1 MEILNS
7 HMMADE
13 DDLSDE
19 NEQAEAGDKSQTR
32 KRQNTIFAKK
42 NSLKQMNNK
51 IMKKNTGLDVKLPH
65 MRQKS
70 NVSIKHSQTNSI
82 VTEIDEESERSK
94 SSFGTDSD
102 NDNEREEE
110 KEKVSAFDQLVLS

>member
-1 MEILNS
+1 
-7 HMMADE
+7 MMADE
-13 DDLSDE
+13 DDLSDK
-19 NEQAEAGDKSQTR
+19 NEQAEAGDKSQAR

-51 IMKKNTGLDVKLPH
+51 IMKKNTSLDMTQPH

-70 NVSIKHSQTNSI
+70 NVSFKHSQTNSI
-82 VTEIDEESERSK
+82 VTEIDEVSERSK